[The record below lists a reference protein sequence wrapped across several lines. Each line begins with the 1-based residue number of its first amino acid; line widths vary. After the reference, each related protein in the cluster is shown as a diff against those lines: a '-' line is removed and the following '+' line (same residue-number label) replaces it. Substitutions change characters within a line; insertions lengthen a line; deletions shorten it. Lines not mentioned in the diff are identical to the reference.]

1 MPFNNEVKAFIK
13 NEYQSKMQ
21 LSEDSDRNFKDKL
34 QKRKTGHV
42 IKKDLANTKH
52 RPKALD

>member
-1 MPFNNEVKAFIK
+1 METRLLLRTCTSP
-13 NEYQSKMQ
+13 KMQ
-21 LSEDSDRNFKDKL
+21 HLENTDKIFKDKL

-52 RPKALD
+52 QPKARV